1 MKGSTYEIIIVDDEP
16 KITKLLKLL
25 LKENFDCEVETYN
38 DSIQAFT
45 RLKEKKFDA
54 ISLDHNMPGLMG
66 MDMVNM
72 LRETQNVNFET
83 KILLLTGYRESAE
96 ALHPNLLNE
105 VYFLDKPISDER
117 YLRWISMI
125 LLKN

>member
-38 DSIQAFT
+38 DSIQALN

-54 ISLDHNMPGLMG
+54 ISLDHNMPGLLG
-66 MDMVNM
+66 MDIVNM
-72 LRETQNVNFET
+72 LRETQTVNVET

-125 LLKN
+125 LLKS